1 MYSEEEKRALI
12 GIGLPTIFLRFGKA
26 LVYLV
31 FLYYGLT
38 LTDNEFLIGL
48 AFGITALVQAALT
61 IPFGFLSDKYGR
73 KKMIVFGLVM
83 FIIGSFLAAHPF
95 DNIFI
100 LIFARFLQ
108 GISAIYSCV
117 LAFIGDTI
125 PDTKRSRTM
134 AIFSIF
140 SGIVFSFGI
149 IIGPTIAPVLI
160 PYSFLFLISG
170 ILAIISLIYLI
181 VYVPESKPEVG
192 MKTKE
197 SNLHIFKDAFINK
210 NLLLAYGATFISNFV
225 LVSILFLLVP
235 IMLAKFMPVEY
246 TGLVLI
252 PIFLFGM
259 GIMLFGSK
267 AADKGKRKQLTL
279 IGFGLVSLGL
289 VMFFLSHLAFIILGL
304 VAFFTGMAI
313 LDPILPSIIL
323 KATSNK
329 AMGTASGVYNLTRYL
344 GEGTGAV
351 VAGLLILIFT
361 NNIQY
366 ILAIFIILI
375 LIGIILIGNLSVV
388 ENKATI

>member
-375 LIGIILIGNLSVV
+375 LIGIILIGNLNVV